1 MDLKNL
7 RVYTRIAEAGSLT
20 RAAAALGIAQSALSR
35 QLSELEQEFG
45 GRLFFRTGRGVLLT
59 ELGES
64 LMPRAQALLLEADQL
79 LEEAQAAQRKPAGI
93 VNLGVIPSL
102 SQPLI
107 GMLLTYTQARYPGI
121 RLRVFE
127 GYSGE
132 IEAWLANGKI
142 DIGIYNRYRAASTRL
157 QEVLFETEMRLVT
170 AAGSALAA
178 RRELRLADLAATPLA
193 LPVRP
198 NSLRAVLDSLTL
210 RAGIELNVVLE
221 ADSGV
226 VIKDAI
232 LRGGLHSILPSHA
245 VSAEIADG
253 SLVAVRLA
261 DPVIRQTVLMDI
273 SRQRPAT
280 AATRLLFKALPDL
293 TREVV
298 AGAPAA
304 GTRRPRAAPRTRKR

>member
-7 RVYTRIAEAGSLT
+7 RMFTRIAEAGSLT

-45 GRLFFRTGRGVLLT
+45 GRLFFRTGRGVLPT

-79 LEEAQAAQRKPAGI
+79 LEEARAAQRKPAG
-93 VNLGVIPSL
+93 VVSLGLIPSL

-142 DIGIYNRYRAASTRL
+142 DIGIYNRYRAASTRMH
-157 QEVLFETEMRLVT
+157 EVLFETEMKVVT
-170 AAGSALAA
+170 GAGSALAG
-178 RRELRLADLAATPLA
+178 RRELRLADLAAAPLA

-198 NSLRAVLDSLTL
+198 NALRTVLDSLTL

-226 VIKDAI
+226 AIKDAV
-232 LRGGLHSILPSHA
+232 RRAGLHSILPAHA
-245 VSAEIADG
+245 VSAEVEAG
-253 SLVAVRLA
+253 SLVPLRLT
-261 DPVIRQTVLMDI
+261 DPSIRQTVLMDL

-280 AATRLLFKALPDL
+280 AATRLLYKALPEL
-293 TREVV
+293 AREVM
-298 AGAPAA
+298 AGA
-304 GTRRPRAAPRTRKR
+304 R